1 MNDVKPEGEAP
12 APQAAEV
19 KVPRRRFPIVWL
31 IPLVAALI
39 GAWLFYK
46 TLSEKGPEITITFET
61 AEGLEAGKT
70 KIKLKDVDVG
80 TVKSIRIDRD
90 LTNVIVVAE
99 MVKDITPHLT
109 ENTRFWVVRPR
120 LSASGVSG
128 LGTLVSGA
136 YIEVDPG
143 QGSPARAFV
152 GLEVPPVIRSHVAGR
167 EFRLRTDEL
176 GSLSAGA
183 PIFYRGVQVGEVLGY
198 QLSDDLQEITLPI
211 FIRAPHDTLIR
222 SGSRFWNASGIDVRV
237 DAEGVQVRTE
247 SVQAILTGGV
257 AFDTPVSGM
266 DGEPSP
272 EGTVFPL
279 YDSFASISEA
289 QYTIKTPYLMYF
301 DGSVRGLNAGSPVE
315 FRGIKIGTVTDVRLQ
330 LDTESKM
337 VRIPVTVQIEP
348 ERIDVTSAKGPL
360 KELAPRE
367 RYQAMGALVERGLR
381 AQLQPGNILTGQLL
395 VALDFH
401 PDAPPAELRRGG
413 AYPEIPT
420 VPSNIEQITRS
431 VSGLLDKVA
440 ALPLDEMVA
449 EARKTVQGVN
459 ALLSAPSVQRAV
471 ASLDEVPPLMM
482 NARKAVAN
490 AEATLNS
497 TQDLVGRES
506 QVRRD
511 LTELM
516 RELKDTA
523 RALRVLADYL
533 DRHPEALIRGKG
545 GDGR

>member
-1 MNDVKPEGEAP
+1 
-12 APQAAEV
+12 
-19 KVPRRRFPIVWL
+19 
-31 IPLVAALI
+31 
-39 GAWLFYK
+39 
-46 TLSEKGPEITITFET
+46 
-61 AEGLEAGKT
+61 
-70 KIKLKDVDVG
+70 
-80 TVKSIRIDRD
+80 
-90 LTNVIVVAE
+90 
-99 MVKDITPHLT
+99 
-109 ENTRFWVVRPR
+109 
-120 LSASGVSG
+120 
-128 LGTLVSGA
+128 
-136 YIEVDPG
+136 
-143 QGSPARAFV
+143 
-152 GLEVPPVIRSHVAGR
+152 
-167 EFRLRTDEL
+167 
-176 GSLSAGA
+176 
-183 PIFYRGVQVGEVLGY
+183 
-198 QLSDDLQEITLPI
+198 
-211 FIRAPHDTLIR
+211 
-222 SGSRFWNASGIDVRV
+222 
-237 DAEGVQVRTE
+237 
-247 SVQAILTGGV
+247 
-257 AFDTPVSGM
+257 M

>member
-109 ENTRFWVVRPR
+109 ENTQFWVVRPR

-176 GSLSAGA
+176 GSLLAGA

-198 QLSDDLQEITLPI
+198 QLSDDLQDITLPI

-222 SGSRFWNASGIDVRV
+222 SGSRFWNASGIDVKV
-237 DAEGVQVRTE
+237 GAEGVQVRTE

-279 YDSFASISEA
+279 YGSFASISEA

-360 KELAPRE
+360 KELASRE

-413 AYPEIPT
+413 PYPEIPT

-449 EARKTVQGVN
+449 EARQTVQGVN

-471 ASLDEVPPLMM
+471 ASLDEVPPLMV